1 MTAANHFLDAQGQTT
16 SADRMPRELGLGS
29 IVRMFT
35 RLVAA
40 VLIIAAAGIWVAP
53 NTSSL
58 PELFM
63 MKLCASF
70 FFALLGVHLLF
81 AARNL

>member
-1 MTAANHFLDAQGQTT
+1 MTAANHFLDAYGRTDM
-16 SADRMPRELGLGS
+16 ADRTPRELGISG

-40 VLIIAAAGIWVAP
+40 VLIVAAAGIWMAP
-53 NTSSL
+53 HTSSL

-63 MKLCASF
+63 MKLSASF

-81 AARNL
+81 TARNL

>member
-1 MTAANHFLDAQGQTT
+1 MTAANHFLDAHGHTDM
-16 SADRMPRELGLGS
+16 ADRTPRELSISG

-35 RLVAA
+35 GLVAA
-40 VLIIAAAGIWVAP
+40 VLIIVSAGIWVAP
-53 NTSSL
+53 HTSSL

-70 FFALLGVHLLF
+70 FFALLGVHLLYT
-81 AARNL
+81 ARNL